1 MCMCETTGC
10 CCQNAHV
17 TGNIKYRLLELP
29 QSYLLSRPATVD
41 VQLLP
46 ALVVWPS
53 PQIYPS
59 HMAK

>member
-1 MCMCETTGC
+1 MCETTGC

-17 TGNIKYRLLELP
+17 TGNIKSRLLELP

-41 VQLLP
+41 IQLLP
-46 ALVVWPS
+46 ALVVWPA
-53 PQIYPS
+53 PRIYLS